1 MSVQLI
7 GRYGTAAAI
16 RSRAASATPS
26 GGRRRL
32 RPGATPKPLAALR
45 AGELAALAN
54 ARTAI
59 AAAGV
64 SIANPILDRA
74 VVDGVIDA
82 AQRAAFVECIRCDRG
97 SGAGPDGTWRG
108 ASGAVRGLALAA
120 AGDASAAVFA
130 TAQAAIQARVPTIAK
145 PILDAAVA
153 GGTISASA
161 ETMLLHLLCRELP
174 CHTREHVD
182 SR

>member
-16 RSRAASATPS
+16 RLRAASTTPS

-64 SIANPILDRA
+64 SIATPILDRA
-74 VVDGVIDA
+74 VADGVIDA

-97 SGAGPDGTWRG
+97 TGAGPDGTWSG

-120 AGDASAAVFA
+120 PGEDCAAVFA
-130 TAQAAIQARVPTIAK
+130 TAQAAIHARVPTIAR
-145 PILDAAVA
+145 PILAAAVA
-153 GGTISASA
+153 AGTISASA
-161 ETMLLHLLCRELP
+161 ESMLLRLLCRELP
-174 CHTREHVD
+174 LRSGAPVETR
-182 SR
+182 